1 MLRIFFASAAS
12 LLTDHLPSGEGLIA
26 WELLSRLADRG
37 HAVTAC
43 ADAADLHRAPS
54 FELVLLPNA
63 QRWESLSPYTRPYA
77 IRRAFERR
85 GGSSAYDVVH
95 WLFPQS
101 EDVQFPPTTAAC
113 RTVLGPLPRPWG
125 KSDRAFGWRAGD
137 LIRAPLTPSLS
148 RRYARECSATDVLL
162 ASLPEVVSTLPR
174 PDAARAR
181 VLGFGIDASMYA
193 VTPLPS
199 IPRITFLGRLIEN
212 KRVRVLYEA
221 FRTVVQHVEGVELV
235 FVGDG
240 DLRPW
245 LAQRSREDGL
255 GGRVLLAGAVPHDR
269 VGKVL
274 EEASI
279 LCLPSAG
286 EPFGMVVLEAMAAGR
301 PVVAV
306 NLGGPRHLVRHGAG
320 GLLVAPDDPAALAA
334 ALIELLSDPERMR
347 AMGQYN
353 RRATEHEWSW
363 DRVLDGLE
371 DAYRSRSTGPAR
383 SAARTPG

>member
-1 MLRIFFASAAS
+1 
-12 LLTDHLPSGEGLIA
+12 
-26 WELLSRLADRG
+26 
-37 HAVTAC
+37 
-43 ADAADLHRAPS
+43 
-54 FELVLLPNA
+54 
-63 QRWESLSPYTRPYA
+63 
-77 IRRAFERR
+77 
-85 GGSSAYDVVH
+85 
-95 WLFPQS
+95 
-101 EDVQFPPTTAAC
+101 
-113 RTVLGPLPRPWG
+113 
-125 KSDRAFGWRAGD
+125 
-137 LIRAPLTPSLS
+137 
-148 RRYARECSATDVLL
+148 
-162 ASLPEVVSTLPR
+162 
-174 PDAARAR
+174 
-181 VLGFGIDASMYA
+181 MYA